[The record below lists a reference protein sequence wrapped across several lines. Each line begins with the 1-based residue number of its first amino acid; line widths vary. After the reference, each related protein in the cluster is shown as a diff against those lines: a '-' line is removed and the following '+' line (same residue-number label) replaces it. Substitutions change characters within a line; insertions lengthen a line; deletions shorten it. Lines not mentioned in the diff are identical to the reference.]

1 MATARIGESGP
12 IFGTT
17 DQSYGVI
24 ENVEATTEV
33 NEEELT
39 DGDGDIIAVDQHGK
53 KTTCTFEYTYKTSAD
68 GPDLTDVGT
77 GTAINVPDGGTYGI
91 PSTIY
96 LRSATATR
104 SKAPG
109 YLTIRCE
116 GTSWPSLGS

>member
-1 MATARIGESGP
+1 MANTLLGLTGVVYGTIGDAQIIVENIRETFSG
-12 IFGTT
+12 
-17 DQSYGVI
+17 SV
-24 ENVEATTEV
+24 
-33 NEEELT
+33 EELT

-77 GTAINVPDGGTYGI
+77 GSTISVPDGGTYGI